1 MASAR
6 RARCA
11 VEPVFARPVVILSQL
26 IPSEPLVD
34 KVNLTDK
41 LNRFDEAWSPRIVG
55 QVNDHHVKVAKLR
68 GDFPWHAH
76 DLEDELFLVIKG
88 RLRLEFRDRAVTLE
102 EGELLIVPRGVEHR
116 PVADEEVHVLLVE
129 PDTTL
134 NTGNVRNE
142 RTVDHPEW
150 I

>member
-1 MASAR
+1 M
-6 RARCA
+6 
-11 VEPVFARPVVILSQL
+11 
-26 IPSEPLVD
+26 D

-88 RLRLEFRDRAVTLE
+88 RLRLEFRDRVVTLE

-142 RTVDHPEW
+142 RTVEHPEW